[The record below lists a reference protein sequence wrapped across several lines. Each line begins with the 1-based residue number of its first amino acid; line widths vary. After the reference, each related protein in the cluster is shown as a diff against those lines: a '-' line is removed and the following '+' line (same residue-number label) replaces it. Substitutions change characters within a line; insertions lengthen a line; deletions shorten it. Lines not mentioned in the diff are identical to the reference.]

1 MGAGQQTLGTRCRS
15 TVRTEVHQPRSM
27 VRMCVS
33 NGQVPLPTPSLATRG
48 AAANLGTV
56 VARRQSASSSGQ
68 ALPTCDLVSRLEA
81 PGRAR
86 STRNLLNRART
97 RHDIACPPG
106 APRGMTPGGPGGQLA
121 THATYAPVTGG
132 VGHAFAMRR
141 SGVRIP
147 AAPPQRSAGDQRKCA
162 TGLARTRVCLT
173 SVPPG

>member
-1 MGAGQQTLGTRCRS
+1 ML
-15 TVRTEVHQPRSM
+15 RT
-27 VRMCVS
+27 CVA

-106 APRGMTPGGPGGQLA
+106 APRGMTPGRPGGQLA
-121 THATYAPVTGG
+121 THAAHAPVTGG
-132 VGHAFAMRR
+132 VGHAFAKRR
-141 SGVRIP
+141 PGVRIP
-147 AAPPQRSAGDQRKCA
+147 AAPPPENPAPPAQTLKSGRGFVIVVCPSCA
-162 TGLARTRVCLT
+162 
-173 SVPPG
+173 SVPPAPVPLRLPNRGLATPWVE